1 MFLKRDD
8 GTLHRVT
15 GLSGDCLAQALQ
27 QAIART
33 HMEQTTFT
41 LGTRWDFHRNM
52 ALKAQVDFVRG
63 SSDSLFLYPISNE
76 AFDGKLNVYS
86 VSLDFVF

>member
-1 MFLKRDD
+1 MD
-8 GTLHRVT
+8 
-15 GLSGDCLAQALQ
+15 
-27 QAIART
+27 
-33 HMEQTTFT
+33 QTTFT
-41 LGTRWDFHRNM
+41 LGTRWDFRRNM

-63 SSDSLFLYPISNE
+63 ASDSLFLYPISDE